1 MTVAV
6 VGAGLTGLRFAELV
20 AQREPVVVVDRVPV
34 IGGEAGYEHP
44 EVVRLGDSARA
55 AGVRLRLGATACR
68 WAGDRLLVAGHDAI
82 GWLAARHLVIATGAR
97 PATAA
102 ELELVGDRVA
112 GVFAA
117 TVAKHLLETRAV
129 TWRRP
134 VILGDAWWA
143 PAIARQLHTFG
154 AVVTAVVPGTG
165 SAPDWADDS
174 RVGWNARAV
183 LGDER
188 VTELVIADGQRQTTI
203 PCDVVILCADPR
215 PIRNVEGAIADDA
228 IGVTYLQP
236 ALRAGVVPDFAELLD
251 ELRSEP
257 QLMGAS

>member
-6 VGAGLTGLRFAELV
+6 VGAGLTGLRFAQLV
-20 AQREPVVVVDRVPV
+20 AHQEPVVVVDRVPV
-34 IGGEAGYEHP
+34 IGGEAGYEDR
-44 EVVRLGDSARA
+44 EVVRLAESARA

-68 WAGDRLLVAGHDAI
+68 WAGDRLLVVGHDAI
-82 GWLAARHLVIATGAR
+82 GWLAARHLVIATGLR

-102 ELELVGDRVA
+102 ELGLVGDRAA
-112 GVFAA
+112 GVFPA

-134 VILGDAWWA
+134 VIVGDSWWA
-143 PAIARQLHTFG
+143 PAIARQLHALG
-154 AVVTAVVPGTG
+154 ALVTAVVPRT
-165 SAPDWADDS
+165 ARTPDWADDS
-174 RVGWNARAV
+174 RVGWDARTI
-183 LGDER
+183 LGER
-188 VTELVIADGQRQTTI
+188 RVSELVIADGERRTAI

-228 IGVTYLQP
+228 SGVTYLQP
-236 ALRAGVVPDFAELLD
+236 TLHAGVDPDFDGLLE